1 MLSDPAFRRTFFTA
15 ALLSGVAMAAVAATL
30 CWQEESAHELRVK
43 SEMAHEAVLASVH
56 CSGRYSPHQPGLLS
70 AELGPVARALEARID
85 VYDTSNGSVLASG
98 DAGSGVTAFK
108 SSPPG
113 GDFRGPDGAGR
124 EVVSATFGP
133 VPSNRG
139 KGIEVRVTRL
149 AERVDAP
156 LRETLYRIAGAGAA
170 VWIAAMALFFL
181 AFSSIHARA
190 ASLRLALNEP
200 KAILPPDLD
209 GVLGDIARRTG
220 ALLEESR
227 MVQRDRSAIRTEADA
242 ILGGMTEGVIA
253 VDREGRIRIVNAA
266 AAEILG
272 LGSRTALGQPI
283 GGVVRFEGIAE
294 AAAKAAGGAER
305 TIRVDIPGPPPR
317 VLEVHA
323 EPIPQAGGAVL
334 VLRDVSE
341 EAKYAD
347 MRRDFVAAASHELRT
362 PIAVIRAA
370 AETLLDG
377 ALGQPEQA
385 KQFLDSIHRHSLSM
399 EALIKDLLDL
409 GKLESRPDLT
419 LRPTDIAQVL
429 DRAVALHEPE
439 AKKRRHDL
447 NVAAADA
454 LPRLIADA
462 SLLERAFS
470 NIVENAVRYTP
481 DGGRITIRAT
491 AEGDKVRVEI
501 EDTGTGIPEKE
512 LKRIFERFYRVDRSR
527 SRDQGGTGLGLAIVK
542 HVVQLHKGEVWAE
555 SGAGKGAKFV
565 VVLPGI

>member
-1 MLSDPAFRRTFFTA
+1 MLTDPAFRRTFLTA
-15 ALLSGVAMAAVAATL
+15 ALLSGVGMAAIAGTL
-30 CWQEESAHELRVK
+30 CWQQETAHEILVRSK
-43 SEMAHEAVLASVH
+43 MAHEAVLVSVH
-56 CSGRYSPHQPGLLS
+56 CSTRFLPAQPRLLE
-70 AELGPVARALEARID
+70 AELGPLARSLGARID
-85 VYDTSNGSVLASG
+85 VYDPSNGSVLASG

-108 SSPPG
+108 SSPAG

-133 VPSNRG
+133 VPLNRG
-139 KGIEVRVTRL
+139 RGIEVRVTRL
-149 AERVDAP
+149 AEVVDAP
-156 LRETLYRIAGAGAA
+156 LRESQRRIAGAAA
-170 VWIAAMALFFL
+170 AAWIASLAIFFM

-200 KAILPPDLD
+200 KAILPPDLG
-209 GVLGDIARRTG
+209 GVLGDIARRTAG
-220 ALLEESR
+220 LLEESR
-227 MVQRDRSAIRTEADA
+227 DVQKDRSAIRTEADA

-253 VDREGRIRIVNAA
+253 VDREGRLRIVNAA

-272 LGSRTALGQPI
+272 LGGGTTLGQPI

-294 AAAKAAGGAER
+294 AAARAAGGAER

-370 AETLLDG
+370 AETLQDG
-377 ALGQPEQA
+377 ALEQPAQA
-385 KQFLDSIHRHSLSM
+385 KQFLDSIHRHALSM

-419 LRPTDIAQVL
+419 LRPTDVAQVL

-439 AKKRRHDL
+439 AKKRRHEIK
-447 NVAAADA
+447 VAAADT

-481 DGGRITIRAT
+481 DEGKISIRVT

-501 EDTGTGIPEKE
+501 EDTGAGIPEKE

-527 SRDQGGTGLGLAIVK
+527 SREQGGTGLGLAIVK

-555 SGAGKGAKFV
+555 SGAGKGAKFI